1 MKLENATILVTGAN
15 RGIGKALVETFLAR
29 RVVRVYAAVRDPSL
43 AAPVVALDPTRVI
56 PLTIDVTSKDQ
67 ISAAA
72 EQAKDV
78 TILVNNAG
86 VLGAF
91 DLLTTPLASL
101 QRDFHTNFFG
111 TLAVTQAF
119 LPALQRASEAAIVN
133 ILTVVSLAS
142 MPALGG
148 YSASKAAAFSMT
160 QALRAELQTKG
171 IHVHAVFPGPVDTD
185 MSRNIKFPKTSAADV
200 AQSIADGIERNDD
213 DILPDPMSLDVFA
226 KWKTDPKE
234 LERQF
239 ASM

>member
-1 MKLENATILVTGAN
+1 
-15 RGIGKALVETFLAR
+15 
-29 RVVRVYAAVRDPSL
+29 
-43 AAPVVALDPTRVI
+43 
-56 PLTIDVTSKDQ
+56 
-67 ISAAA
+67 
-72 EQAKDV
+72 
-78 TILVNNAG
+78 
-86 VLGAF
+86 
-91 DLLTTPLASL
+91 
-101 QRDFHTNFFG
+101 
-111 TLAVTQAF
+111 
-119 LPALQRASEAAIVN
+119 
-133 ILTVVSLAS
+133 
-142 MPALGG
+142 
-148 YSASKAAAFSMT
+148 MT